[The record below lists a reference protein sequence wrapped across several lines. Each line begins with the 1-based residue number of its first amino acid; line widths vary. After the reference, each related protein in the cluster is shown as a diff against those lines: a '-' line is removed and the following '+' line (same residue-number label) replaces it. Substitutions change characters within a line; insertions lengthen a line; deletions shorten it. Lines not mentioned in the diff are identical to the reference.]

1 MACRYYNKFAIIRYR
16 DEVGLR
22 GPGSLCEET
31 LCAEGADYPIGTDE
45 GRHATKYYGDGATM
59 GYVPSTDPL
68 SSEYDPNPYAS
79 LSPTS
84 PPGPQSPPPP
94 SEPSLLKSPS
104 PPEPPLP
111 PPAFPPGQVPTPHP
125 PGLPALIIINK
136 TVHLYLPLYRQVPFG
151 FER

>member
-104 PPEPPLP
+104 LALYFCLLPPSLALP
-111 PPAFPPGQVPTPHP
+111 PPSLLSP
-125 PGLPALIIINK
+125 
-136 TVHLYLPLYRQVPFG
+136 LPLSLTPKRIALHHWFSLKICVKIFT
-151 FER
+151 

>member
-1 MACRYYNKFAIIRYR
+1 MKYF
-16 DEVGLR
+16 G
-22 GPGSLCEET
+22 
-31 LCAEGADYPIGTDE
+31 

-104 PPEPPLP
+104 PPEPLGRARPMGGDP
-111 PPAFPPGQVPTPHP
+111 YVFQ
-125 PGLPALIIINK
+125 
-136 TVHLYLPLYRQVPFG
+136 
-151 FER
+151 